1 MANVSSFSGAMPVIP
16 GGTVELGYLPKTST
30 VPVNAGSG
38 SQVSVVGPLTVVCDG
53 SPIMVEFYCEEA
65 AAATTAGAYLIASLW
80 VDGAETTRTMGVV
93 YAGATGSNH
102 GETLYAV
109 QRIIPA
115 AGSHTIE
122 IKGWSSA
129 AGNFYAA
136 AGGTAAYA
144 PMWLR
149 VSKIVN
155 QNDGLKPFWTPPVV
169 TQLPSQATNGDQ
181 VLRQMSSSGQL
192 APYQYVNGSWR
203 CIAGG
208 EVLVASATISGS
220 ATYSFDNVF
229 TSEFDNYRIVGSEL
243 TATGGPCDVHMR
255 LRAAGSDLSTS
266 SYLRAGAYT
275 VDTAAQGTITSTG
288 TTSWLFDHVQA
299 AGDGRLGSASY
310 DILSPARAVRTLM
323 TGTGRNYDA
332 GWYSGVQNTSASA
345 YDGFTLYPA
354 SGTLSG
360 RVKIYAYLNS

>member
-1 MANVSSFSGAMPVIP
+1 MANVSAFTGAMPVIP

-102 GETLYAV
+102 GETLHAV
-109 QRIIPA
+109 QRITPA

-169 TQLPSQATNGDQ
+169 TQLPSQATEGDQ
-181 VLRQMSSSGQL
+181 VLLYSAS
-192 APYQYVNGSWR
+192 PYAGYQTHQYVTGSWR
-203 CIAGG
+203 TLDDSRGTGAWQSWTPTVAQGATNNIAKTVQYAKYV
-208 EVLVASATISGS
+208 VLGKTVIANCRL
-220 ATYSFDNVF
+220 D
-229 TSEFDNYRIVGSEL
+229 L
-243 TATGGPCDVHMR
+243 TANGT
-255 LRAAGSDLSTS
+255 AGSQASISIPSEIATASTNP
-266 SYLRAGAYT
+266 RVGACHIYDASTTVRYT
-275 VDTAAQGTITSTG
+275 GQAEFLTSTTLGFVGDWSGNNAWGAAPNLALG
-288 TTSWLFDHVQA
+288 TSDQ
-299 AGDGRLGSASY
+299 
-310 DILSPARAVRTLM
+310 I
-323 TGTGRNYDA
+323 
-332 GWYSGVQNTSASA
+332 
-345 YDGFTLYPA
+345 GFSIMYEIA
-354 SGTLSG
+354 
-360 RVKIYAYLNS
+360 

>member
-1 MANVSSFSGAMPVIP
+1 MANVSAFTGAMPVIP

-102 GETLYAV
+102 GETLHAV

-169 TQLPSQATNGDQ
+169 TQLPSQATVGDQ
-181 VLRQMSSSGQL
+181 VIYAADATNGVYWHLTYDGLGTYPWKFIGGGQL
-192 APYQYVNGSWR
+192 FAEVITQQATTVTTGYTNLATVGPSVTIPLAGDYDYRISARVQNPGSSLVTYTGLAVNNSVNGNDATLIYDTTVGTHEYAQMLERRKTGLAANDVLKMMYYTS
-203 CIAGG
+203 GG
-208 EVLVASATISGS
+208 
-220 ATYSFDNVF
+220 
-229 TSEFDNYRIVGSEL
+229 TSYWTNRS
-243 TATGGPCDVHMR
+243 
-255 LRAAGSDLSTS
+255 
-266 SYLRAGAYT
+266 
-275 VDTAAQGTITSTG
+275 
-288 TTSWLFDHVQA
+288 
-299 AGDGRLGSASY
+299 
-310 DILSPARAVRTLM
+310 
-323 TGTGRNYDA
+323 
-332 GWYSGVQNTSASA
+332 
-345 YDGFTLYPA
+345 LYVTPI
-354 SGTLSG
+354 
-360 RVKIYAYLNS
+360 RVKAA